1 MNYKGQN
8 MTEIQELERRIEL
21 KQQEI
26 LLFLQAKTKELAE
39 LFNKIDELK
48 K

>member
-1 MNYKGQN
+1 

-26 LLFLQAKTKELAE
+26 LLFLQAKTKELQE
-39 LFNKIDELK
+39 LFDMIDELK

>member
-1 MNYKGQN
+1 

-26 LLFLQAKTKELAE
+26 LLFLQAKTKEIEE
-39 LFNKIDELK
+39 LFNRIDELK